1 MIHFLIYGLRF
12 LGIDTCP
19 ILLVDNN
26 LVQVYL
32 YDFN

>member
-12 LGIDTCP
+12 QGRDTCP

-26 LVQVYL
+26 LVQFYL
-32 YDFN
+32 FDIN